1 MFCRFLFKALGTT
14 VAQFVFACCWHFP
27 KMSLIEDII
36 KLEKKMDTAT
46 LAKSIFELVNNEGY
60 TCLLVLFNM
69 MAGYHNQTGKLP
81 DSNLQMFD
89 EIESTAFYLIEMA
102 EDKNL
107 KMDDILNWTT
117 DDGTTLFFQ
126 AAFFSESLARE
137 LLKKNVVV
145 KTVDNLLDIPSFR
158 VI

>member
-81 DSNLQMFD
+81 DSNLPMFT
-89 EIESTAFYLIEMA
+89 EIESTTFYLIKMA
-102 EDKNL
+102 EDNNL
-107 KMDDILNWTT
+107 KMDNILNWTT
-117 DDGTTLFFQ
+117 NNGKTLFWL
-126 AAFFSESLARE
+126 AALFSESLASE

-145 KTVDNLLDIPSFR
+145 TTVDNLFRIPSFR
-158 VI
+158 VS